1 MRLYIVGKCINDPS
15 DFLELLKAGFRVLNY
30 TLKIR
35 KMFRLSKTAIF
46 GGLAAVG
53 IISSPIVYD
62 MYVKRN
68 AEEKLIQ

>member
-1 MRLYIVGKCINDPS
+1 
-15 DFLELLKAGFRVLNY
+15 
-30 TLKIR
+30 
-35 KMFRLSKTAIF
+35 MFRLSKTAIF